1 MRNPVI
7 MFSMFSLAACGDPLA
22 DFELVE
28 NIELAED
35 TPKVSVLPDPEHIAP
50 KIGVLS
56 GLLRREGGTDNAD
69 RAIEEIDPIEQQFLQ
84 WLKRKNRL
92 VFGDGCAVLRQQTY
106 PPNLRK
112 PSPKLPI
119 QNKIHRQLNQQTL
132 LQRVWLNLKNALA
145 IGAAQSFQ
153 R

>member
-1 MRNPVI
+1 
-7 MFSMFSLAACGDPLA
+7 
-22 DFELVE
+22 
-28 NIELAED
+28 
-35 TPKVSVLPDPEHIAP
+35 LPDPEDIAP
-50 KIGVLS
+50 RIGVLL

-92 VFGDGCAVLRQQTY
+92 VFGDGCAVLRQQTH

-112 PSPKLPI
+112 PSPKSPI
-119 QNKIHRQLNQQTL
+119 QNKIHRRLNQQTL
-132 LQRVWLNLKNALA
+132 LQRVLLNLKNAV
-145 IGAAQSFQ
+145 GYWAAQSFQ